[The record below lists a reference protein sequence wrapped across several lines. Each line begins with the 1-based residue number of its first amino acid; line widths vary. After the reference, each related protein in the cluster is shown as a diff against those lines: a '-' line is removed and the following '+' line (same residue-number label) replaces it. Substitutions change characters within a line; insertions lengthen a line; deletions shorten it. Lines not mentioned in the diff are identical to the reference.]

1 MVARHVNHIL
11 DLVSHGLFLQML
23 LIRLDCKFEEEEGG
37 GISLTTDNIL
47 HYLGIIEERTLEI
60 ISSYER
66 VKKTGNSDHQQTN
79 NSNSFGKDL
88 PLSTT
93 YHGSGLEARP
103 IGGGSTEQ
111 ALMVNPPRLLD
122 YSSDDE
128 SADEGGESS
137 LRPLKREEMNY
148 NKIKERA
155 TAFGALPKRRTMTRR
170 GSTFVSS
177 RGRSSMM
184 IS

>member
-1 MVARHVNHIL
+1 MNHIL
-11 DLVSHGLFLQML
+11 DVISSLSRTFLQML

-88 PLSTT
+88 PLST

-137 LRPLKREEMNY
+137 LRPLKRAEMNY

-155 TAFGALPKRRTMTRR
+155 TAFGALPKRRTTTRR

>member
-1 MVARHVNHIL
+1 
-11 DLVSHGLFLQML
+11 ML

-128 SADEGGESS
+128 SADDEGGESS
-137 LRPLKREEMNY
+137 LRPLKRAEMNY

-155 TAFGALPKRRTMTRR
+155 TAFGALPKRRTTKRR